1 MIVATVSGPDT
12 YYDYHGQILGYQYL
26 LATHFAQ
33 HIGARLRVEL
43 CRDTLELMQTLE
55 RGDVDIV
62 AYPLTFTDIG
72 KADLVSC
79 GPVNASDST
88 SWAVRHDTPLL
99 AKALRS
105 WYTPGLGKKLTAE
118 ERTQQK
124 ERSQVRRKVRAR
136 YLSRSQGIISPYD
149 QHFKAAARVTGWDW
163 KLIAAQCYQES
174 GFDPDA
180 VSWAGAQGLMQIMP
194 TTAQHLGLSPNLVH
208 QPAENIAAAARYIR
222 ELSESFREVRD
233 GAERIKFVLAAYN
246 GGYFHIRD
254 AMALC
259 RKYGAL
265 LVCDEVVTGFR
276 IGLSGA
282 QGYYGIDPDITIF
295 GKIIAGGYPGA
306 GGIGGHK
313 EVMKYLG
320 AGLDKAEGKKIH
332 KAMCGGTMAATPI
345 SCCAGYTVICE
356 IEKRNAC
363 QVAGH
368 MADRLVKGINESIK
382 KYDLPFVC
390 YNIGSICHLHTV
402 ATMHFK
408 VDWKRPWTI
417 PNVLKQTG
425 LRQTEM
431 QYMGAAYMAEGLVT
445 LAGSR
450 LYTSAAYTEEDI
462 DECIRR
468 FDRVL
473 SKCEKIDY

>member
-1 MIVATVSGPDT
+1 MLLCSACRKEAEPHDNAAFVAVPEAETSTYDLDQIQETGELIVATVSGPDT

-55 RGDVDIV
+55 GGDVDIV
-62 AYPLTFTDIG
+62 AYPLTFTDIV

-259 RKYGAL
+259 RKYGKNPTSWL
-265 LVCDEVVTGFR
+265 DVSFFVR
-276 IGLSGA
+276 GLSLPKYYRDPVVKY
-282 QGYYGIDPDITIF
+282 GYM
-295 GKIIAGGYPGA
+295 
-306 GGIGGHK
+306 IGD
-313 EVMKYLG
+313 ETYNYVASIMDLWRSY
-320 AGLDKAEGKKIH
+320 
-332 KAMCGGTMAATPI
+332 GGTPGRGVASSSSSLYSSPVR
-345 SCCAGYTVICE
+345 SRKKNRFVRKVE
-356 IEKRNAC
+356 ILQPDDEAFN
-363 QVAGH
+363 
-368 MADRLVKGINESIK
+368 
-382 KYDLPFVC
+382 
-390 YNIGSICHLHTV
+390 
-402 ATMHFK
+402 
-408 VDWKRPWTI
+408 
-417 PNVLKQTG
+417 
-425 LRQTEM
+425 
-431 QYMGAAYMAEGLVT
+431 
-445 LAGSR
+445 
-450 LYTSAAYTEEDI
+450 I
-462 DECIRR
+462 DE
-468 FDRVL
+468 
-473 SKCEKIDY
+473 

>member
-1 MIVATVSGPDT
+1 MLLCSACRKEAEPHDNAAFVAVPEPETSTYDLDQIQETGELIVATVSGPDT

-259 RKYGAL
+259 RKYGKNPTSWL
-265 LVCDEVVTGFR
+265 DVSFFVR
-276 IGLSGA
+276 GLSLPKYYRDPVVKY
-282 QGYYGIDPDITIF
+282 GYM
-295 GKIIAGGYPGA
+295 
-306 GGIGGHK
+306 IGD
-313 EVMKYLG
+313 ETYNYVASIMDLWRSY
-320 AGLDKAEGKKIH
+320 
-332 KAMCGGTMAATPI
+332 GGTPGRGVASSSSSLHSSPVR
-345 SCCAGYTVICE
+345 SRKKNRFVRKVE
-356 IEKRNAC
+356 ILQPDDDAFN
-363 QVAGH
+363 
-368 MADRLVKGINESIK
+368 
-382 KYDLPFVC
+382 
-390 YNIGSICHLHTV
+390 
-402 ATMHFK
+402 
-408 VDWKRPWTI
+408 
-417 PNVLKQTG
+417 
-425 LRQTEM
+425 
-431 QYMGAAYMAEGLVT
+431 
-445 LAGSR
+445 
-450 LYTSAAYTEEDI
+450 I
-462 DECIRR
+462 DEQP
-468 FDRVL
+468 
-473 SKCEKIDY
+473 